1 METPEEQRAT
11 TLLNIII
18 DLTQRL
24 NQATEESE
32 KYKRWWLSQCND
44 NAEIREKL
52 EKAANSEN
60 L

>member
-24 NQATEESE
+24 NQATDESE
-32 KYKRWWLSQCND
+32 KYKRWWLSQCDD
-44 NAEIREKL
+44 NAALRDKMENG
-52 EKAANSEN
+52 ANPDN